1 MSTEPPPP
9 PVSTAEPQPSTKFDI
24 GEEFGTARKN
34 LPPAKIVLIGVAI
47 ILLLAGIIALLQ
59 RPHAQATG
67 TIDDVTF
74 VEIPNQNAVM
84 AAINVSFRNNGEK
97 PFWIHTMKADL
108 DTGNGKFSDDAASVA
123 DFERYYQG
131 FPALRQNAIAPLQ
144 PEQKI
149 NPGAQASGRMI
160 VSFPVTADAFK
171 NRKSLK
177 VTLQPYDQA
186 VPLVMTKF

>member
-1 MSTEPPPP
+1 MSSDTPTTPP
-9 PVSTAEPQPSTKFDI
+9 PVAEPSAPPTRFDI
-24 GEEFGTARKN
+24 GEEFGTAKKN
-34 LPPAKIVLIGVAI
+34 LPPTKIVLIGVAI
-47 ILLLAGIIALLQ
+47 IVVVAAIVAMLQ

-74 VEIPNQNAVM
+74 VEIPGQQSVM

-108 DTGNGKFSDDAASVA
+108 DTGSGKFSDDAASGS

-131 FPALRQNAIAPLQ
+131 FPDLRKNAVAPLE

-149 NPGAQASGRMI
+149 NPGNQASGRVI
-160 VSFPVTADAFK
+160 VTFPVAADAFK
-171 NRKSLK
+171 NRKSLT
-177 VTLQPYDQA
+177 VIIQPYDQA
-186 VPLVMTKF
+186 VPLVMTK